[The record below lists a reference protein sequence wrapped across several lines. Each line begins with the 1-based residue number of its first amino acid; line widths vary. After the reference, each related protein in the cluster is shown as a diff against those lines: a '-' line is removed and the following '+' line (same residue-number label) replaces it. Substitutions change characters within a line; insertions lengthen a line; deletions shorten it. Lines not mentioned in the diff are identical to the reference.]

1 MSRFDRKQQ
10 NSVKQLSFN
19 KKIKR
24 KKFYRLIA
32 PLPLSC
38 FFLCLFF
45 TKIQNKKHA
54 AATAQS
60 CPTLCDPM
68 TIARQA
74 PLSREFSRWGLERVA
89 ISFSRGSS
97 PPRDRTCVS
106 CIAGRFFT
114 KVWLTLP
121 VCVAILSLLI
131 SLPFR
136 RLANFAFSSVK
147 NNDQQ
152 RLLECRRPSQE
163 RGGTQTSLWLPQAC
177 TMGRHLLTDFSGYSG
192 PECSIRCLMNILEA
206 GR

>member
-1 MSRFDRKQQ
+1 MAEETQTGALSQPRGVGCRGRWEGGSKGRGHRYTYIWFMLSFDRKQQ

-106 CIAGRFFT
+106 HIAGRSF
-114 KVWLTLP
+114 
-121 VCVAILSLLI
+121 ILWATGEARDDEGNGLWSSGLL
-131 SLPFR
+131 
-136 RLANFAFSSVK
+136 
-147 NNDQQ
+147 
-152 RLLECRRPSQE
+152 RLL
-163 RGGTQTSLWLPQAC
+163 RGVLSEPG
-177 TMGRHLLTDFSGYSG
+177 H
-192 PECSIRCLMNILEA
+192 
-206 GR
+206 